1 MLYCY
6 FIARSGP
13 ELQKVSYRTVH
24 PGPICFVQQRDLM
37 TAVRALPPGS
47 RSTLPLMLEHNL
59 VLLAAS
65 EQAAVLPV
73 PFGTAVSAE
82 ETLKQLLEA
91 RHADIL
97 EALDRLAGKAEMA
110 LRITLRPDEDPQDR
124 AGQIAGICQPL
135 QQWFEVR
142 PDGSGEVVLE
152 LAHLIHREEADQY
165 RKRLETHAARVNG
178 PRPPFHFLPSF
189 LRKPMRSESRPARA
203 VCRHG
208 AAG

>member
-24 PGPICFVQQRDLM
+24 PGPICFVQQHDLL

-59 VLLAAS
+59 VLSAAS
-65 EQAAVLPV
+65 EQAAILPM

-82 ETLKQLLEA
+82 ETLAQLLEA
-91 RHADIL
+91 RRAEIL
-97 EALDRLAGKAEMA
+97 EALDRLGGKAEMA

-142 PDGSGEVVLE
+142 PDGSGEAVLE
-152 LAHLIHREEADQY
+152 IAHLIHRQEADQY
-165 RKRLETHAARVNG
+165 RKRLETQAAKVNG
-178 PRPPFHFLPSF
+178 PRPPFHFLPPF
-189 LRKPMRSESRPARA
+189 LRKPVKSESRPGRA
-203 VCRHG
+203 VCRRDATG
-208 AAG
+208 